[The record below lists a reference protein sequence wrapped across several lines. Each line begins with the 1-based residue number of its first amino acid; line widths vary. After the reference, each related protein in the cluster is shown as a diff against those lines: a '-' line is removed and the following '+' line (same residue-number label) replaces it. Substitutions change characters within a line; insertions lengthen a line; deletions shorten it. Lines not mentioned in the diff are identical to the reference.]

1 MQSLQRKIN
10 ADTAEI
16 KGEEAPKGGLQRKI
30 NADTAEIK
38 GEEAPNGGLQRKVNA
53 DTPKNGKKIVCS
65 TGECVWAFS
74 ANIIL
79 HDIKSLHHVHSI
91 ASYIILH
98 QWHKK
103 GMQYG
108 PSER

>member
-38 GEEAPNGGLQRKVNA
+38 GKEAPKGGLQRKVNA
-53 DTPKNGKKIVCS
+53 DTPKNKRQKDWVLHWGMCVCS
-65 TGECVWAFS
+65 G

-79 HDIKSLHHVHSI
+79 HLITSLHHVHSI
-91 ASYIILH
+91 ASCIILH

-103 GMQYG
+103 GMQG
-108 PSER
+108 